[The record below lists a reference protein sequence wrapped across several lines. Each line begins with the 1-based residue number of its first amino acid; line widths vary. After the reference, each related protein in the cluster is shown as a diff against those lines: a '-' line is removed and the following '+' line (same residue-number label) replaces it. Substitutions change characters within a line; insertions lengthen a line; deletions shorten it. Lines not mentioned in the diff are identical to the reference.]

1 MFVLEWVRWFLA
13 REMYVGRCEDFW
25 IINDTNQDQKQIIF
39 N

>member
-13 REMYVGRCEDFW
+13 REMYVGICEDFW